1 MDGTR
6 RVNPTANEEVRN
18 EMLDI
23 YKELGSLN
31 EVDWSKVRDMS
42 FNEDRTNKRVA
53 AEKIATSHCL
63 ECPDFLEHV
72 TLPYLNCANYST
84 RSFTKNILFV
94 RRSRTY

>member
-23 YKELGSLN
+23 YQELGSLN
-31 EVDWSKVRDMS
+31 EIDWSKVREMS

-72 TLPYLNCANYST
+72 PLPSSIVLIKVRGIPRRIP
-84 RSFTKNILFV
+84 RS
-94 RRSRTY
+94 SED

>member
-6 RVNPTANEEVRN
+6 RVNPTANKEVKN

-23 YKELGSLN
+23 YKDFGSLN

-53 AEKIATSHCL
+53 AEKIATSNCL

-72 TLPYLNCANYST
+72 HLPPSKSLAN
-84 RSFTKNILFV
+84 L
-94 RRSRTY
+94 

>member
-23 YKELGSLN
+23 YQELGSLN

-53 AEKIATSHCL
+53 AEKIATSRCL

-72 TLPYLNCANYST
+72 PTPTPVQLY
-84 RSFTKNILFV
+84 
-94 RRSRTY
+94 

>member
-23 YKELGSLN
+23 YMELGSLN

-53 AEKIATSHCL
+53 AEKIATSNCL

-72 TLPYLNCANYST
+72 PLAAST
-84 RSFTKNILFV
+84 VLIKV
-94 RRSRTY
+94 RGIPRRISCSSED

>member
-6 RVNPTANEEVRN
+6 RINPTANEEVRN

-23 YKELGSLN
+23 YNELGSLN

-72 TLPYLNCANYST
+72 PPTPPQPC
-84 RSFTKNILFV
+84 
-94 RRSRTY
+94 